1 MSERRVGAAAKE
13 AVKSPGRLMRFL
25 RARLDPK
32 SYLGLHF
39 TVGLI
44 LAVLA
49 LWLFG
54 GLLEEVLDNAAM
66 VHWDMSVA
74 SWVHAT
80 TTPLGARVFIAITDI
95 GSPLVMSL
103 LAVVGV
109 GTLLLRRW
117 RLLALVWAGAAGGG
131 AILDWVLKTLIH
143 RTRPEYATAY
153 LHRASYSF
161 PSGHAMGS
169 LIGFGMLAFAVA
181 HARGFTRRQR
191 QGAYIAAGV
200 LTLLVGISRIYL
212 DVHYP
217 SDVVGGWAAGGA
229 WLSICI
235 TGYHF
240 VTGRSRHLRLETS

>member
-1 MSERRVGAAAKE
+1 
-13 AVKSPGRLMRFL
+13 
-25 RARLDPK
+25 
-32 SYLGLHF
+32 
-39 TVGLI
+39 
-44 LAVLA
+44 
-49 LWLFG
+49 
-54 GLLEEVLDNAAM
+54 
-66 VHWDMSVA
+66 MSV
-74 SWVHAT
+74 
-80 TTPLGARVFIAITDI
+80 
-95 GSPLVMSL
+95 

-109 GTLLLRRW
+109 GTLLLRRR

-153 LHRASYSF
+153 LHRVSYSF

-169 LIGFGMLAFAVA
+169 LIGFGMLAFAIA
-181 HARGFTRRQR
+181 HARGFARRER
-191 QGAYIAAGV
+191 QVGYAVAAF

-235 TGYHF
+235 TGYHL
-240 VTGRSRHLRLETS
+240 VTGRARHLRLEAP